1 MAHEFVILR
10 KGILET
16 YNQYE
21 DIPDDFDHVIKFRP
35 DIPDGPHSHDE
46 HDEIDQWNQKLQ
58 ILMQKERDN
67 ASRN

>member
-10 KGILET
+10 KGVLET
-16 YNQYE
+16 YTQYE
-21 DIPDDFDHVIKFRP
+21 DIPDDLDHVIKFRP

-46 HDEIDQWNQKLQ
+46 HDEIEQWNQKLQ
-58 ILMQKERDN
+58 LLIQKEREN